1 MNILE
6 KRYNEESDKVYI
18 LEFDVQYQENLHNLH
33 YDLLSLPEIK
43 NFEKSL
49 VAILQDKIEYV
60 IHIRNHESV
69 LKKLYRIIISSLK
82 IYLQSSI
89 NMNTDL
95 KKNTFKK
102 DFSELVN
109 NASFGKTIENV
120 KKYQLVRTKKGR
132 TY

>member
-1 MNILE
+1 MKVLGT
-6 KRYNEESDKVYI
+6 RYNEERYKVYI
-18 LEFDVQYQENLHNLH
+18 LEFDVQYQENLNNLH
-33 YDLLSLPEIK
+33 YELLSLPEI
-43 NFEKSL
+43 E
-49 VAILQDKIEYV
+49 
-60 IHIRNHESV
+60 
-69 LKKLYRIIISSLK
+69 LYRIIISCLK

-95 KKNTFKK
+95 KKYTFKK

-120 KKYQLVRTKKGR
+120 KKYQLVRTKKGK